1 MSTSLAG
8 LGADEVAPD
17 VDGLLH
23 MFGVA
28 DHVHDGDTCFMQ
40 SIHNFLWWDTNGG
53 DEEGSFLF
61 NDNLD
66 QIWQLTLRVVEL
78 QQRSDKG
85 NDRVREAGPYV
96 GLACTPTYLWEEE
109 VNTEGCVRVFKVLL
123 NRVDLI
129 KRVGLVHACTKFK

>member
-1 MSTSLAG
+1 MSTSLAR

-23 MFGVA
+23 VLGVA
-28 DHVHDGDTCFMQ
+28 HHVHDGDTCFMQ
-40 SIHNFLWWDTNGG
+40 GIHNFLWWDTNGG
-53 DEEGSFLF
+53 DEEGGFLF

-66 QIWQLTLRVVEL
+66 QVWQLTLRVVEL
-78 QQRSDKG
+78 QRRSDRG
-85 NDRVREAGPYV
+85 NDRVRKAGTYV
-96 GLACTPTYLWEEE
+96 GLACAPTYLWEEE

-129 KRVGLVHACTKFK
+129 KRVG